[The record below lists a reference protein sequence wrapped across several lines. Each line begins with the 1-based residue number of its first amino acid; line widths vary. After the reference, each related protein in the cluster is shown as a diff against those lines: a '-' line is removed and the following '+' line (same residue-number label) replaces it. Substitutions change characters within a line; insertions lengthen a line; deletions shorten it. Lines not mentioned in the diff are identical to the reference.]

1 MLNMNNGSAFSRLFD
16 IVDVQLQKFPKSDML
31 CIKEGSKWIKYSTQD
46 VKNIVDQLSCG
57 LLEMGIGF
65 KDHTPEGVDKIVV
78 ISQNRPEWI
87 MLDLAVQQVGAV
99 LVPVYPTTNPTELN
113 YILNESEAKLV
124 FIGDEDILDRFD
136 TCISEATTIKEIF
149 SFDTTRITNW
159 KTLLKNA
166 DEACTSKISAI
177 KAEIQPER
185 IATIIYTSGTTG
197 LPKGVMLSH
206 KNIVSNLIF
215 DKRDLP
221 FPDAPEWKAISFLPL
236 NHVFERVVNYFYI
249 LSGVSIYYVTDISL
263 IGEYLKDVR
272 PNVFTTV
279 PRLLEKVFEKILT
292 TGRSLSL
299 LKRKIFFWS
308 VGVAQKYDNHKKLS
322 SFYKFQLRLADKL
335 VYNKWRKAL
344 GGKVELIV
352 AGGAACQERL
362 LRIFHAAKINVI
374 EGYGPTENSPVIA
387 ANRQVNN
394 ELKIGTVGV
403 PYGDQEVKIA
413 EDGEICVKGPC
424 VMMGYYKQP
433 ELTAETVIDGWLH
446 TGDIGVWV
454 ENKYI
459 KITDRK
465 KEIFKTSGGKYV
477 APHPIERKLKESALI
492 EQAMVVGDGE
502 KFVGALIVPAFHI
515 LKSYMEEKNI
525 PFTTNEEAIRHK
537 DIINVYTR
545 IITRI
550 NKNFNKVEQ
559 IKKYKLLQDEWTV
572 DTGELSPKLSL
583 KRKIIAEKYAE
594 EIAHIYA
601 EEKTK

>member
-1 MLNMNNGSAFSRLFD
+1 M
-16 IVDVQLQKFPKSDML
+16 
-31 CIKEGSKWIKYSTQD
+31 
-46 VKNIVDQLSCG
+46 
-57 LLEMGIGF
+57 
-65 KDHTPEGVDKIVV
+65 
-78 ISQNRPEWI
+78 
-87 MLDLAVQQVGAV
+87 
-99 LVPVYPTTNPTELN
+99 
-113 YILNESEAKLV
+113 
-124 FIGDEDILDRFD
+124 
-136 TCISEATTIKEIF
+136 
-149 SFDTTRITNW
+149 
-159 KTLLKNA
+159 
-166 DEACTSKISAI
+166 
-177 KAEIQPER
+177 
-185 IATIIYTSGTTG
+185 
-197 LPKGVMLSH
+197 
-206 KNIVSNLIF
+206 
-215 DKRDLP
+215 
-221 FPDAPEWKAISFLPL
+221 
-236 NHVFERVVNYFYI
+236 
-249 LSGVSIYYVTDISL
+249 
-263 IGEYLKDVR
+263 
-272 PNVFTTV
+272 
-279 PRLLEKVFEKILT
+279 
-292 TGRSLSL
+292 
-299 LKRKIFFWS
+299 
-308 VGVAQKYDNHKKLS
+308 
-322 SFYKFQLRLADKL
+322 RLADKL
-335 VYNKWRKAL
+335 IYNKWRKAL

-403 PYGDQEVKIA
+403 AYGDQEVKIA

-477 APHPIERKLKESALI
+477 APQPIESKLKESALI

>member
-136 TCISEATTIKEIF
+136 TCISEATTVKEIF

-177 KAEIQPER
+177 KTEIQPER

-477 APHPIERKLKESALI
+477 APQPIERKLKESALI

-583 KRKIIAEKYAE
+583 KRKIISEKYAE

>member
-1 MLNMNNGSAFSRLFD
+1 MNNGSAFSRLFD

-477 APHPIERKLKESALI
+477 APQPIERKLKESALI

>member
-477 APHPIERKLKESALI
+477 APQPIERKLKESALI

>member
-31 CIKEGSKWIKYSTQD
+31 CIKEGSKWIKYCTQD

-136 TCISEATTIKEIF
+136 TCISEATTVKEIF

-477 APHPIERKLKESALI
+477 APQPIERKLKESALI

>member
-124 FIGDEDILDRFD
+124 FIGDEDILDKFD
-136 TCISEATTIKEIF
+136 TCISEATTVKEIF

-335 VYNKWRKAL
+335 IYNKWRKAL

-477 APHPIERKLKESALI
+477 APQPIESKLKESALI

>member
-124 FIGDEDILDRFD
+124 FIGDEDILDKFD
-136 TCISEATTIKEIF
+136 TCISEATTVKEIF

-299 LKRKIFFWS
+299 
-308 VGVAQKYDNHKKLS
+308 
-322 SFYKFQLRLADKL
+322 
-335 VYNKWRKAL
+335 
-344 GGKVELIV
+344 
-352 AGGAACQERL
+352 
-362 LRIFHAAKINVI
+362 
-374 EGYGPTENSPVIA
+374 
-387 ANRQVNN
+387 
-394 ELKIGTVGV
+394 
-403 PYGDQEVKIA
+403 
-413 EDGEICVKGPC
+413 
-424 VMMGYYKQP
+424 
-433 ELTAETVIDGWLH
+433 
-446 TGDIGVWV
+446 
-454 ENKYI
+454 
-459 KITDRK
+459 
-465 KEIFKTSGGKYV
+465 
-477 APHPIERKLKESALI
+477 
-492 EQAMVVGDGE
+492 
-502 KFVGALIVPAFHI
+502 
-515 LKSYMEEKNI
+515 
-525 PFTTNEEAIRHK
+525 
-537 DIINVYTR
+537 
-545 IITRI
+545 
-550 NKNFNKVEQ
+550 
-559 IKKYKLLQDEWTV
+559 
-572 DTGELSPKLSL
+572 
-583 KRKIIAEKYAE
+583 
-594 EIAHIYA
+594 
-601 EEKTK
+601 

>member
-1 MLNMNNGSAFSRLFD
+1 MNNGSAFSRLFD

-124 FIGDEDILDRFD
+124 FIGDEDILDKFD
-136 TCISEATTIKEIF
+136 TCISEATTVKEIF

-335 VYNKWRKAL
+335 IYNKWRKAL

-477 APHPIERKLKESALI
+477 APQPIESKLKESALI